1 MELELFSLL
10 IKNKTFAKLLRST
23 ISSKIQIF
31 WKIPL
36 KTKKLIL
43 YEEEPY
49 FSNALNSMAE
59 KNWVLVST
67 KRLKEK
73 FSFKTI
79 VECTF
84 SKKNVSHW
92 KSEYE
97 IVYSINSVCD
107 GRIVNENSIWIVEAC
122 SLDEARSIATKHF
135 AKVSG
140 FNIRNIKKVWSY

>member
-1 MELELFSLL
+1 MTKEHYF
-10 IKNKTFAKLLRST
+10 LR
-23 ISSKIQIF
+23 IQNF
-31 WKIPL
+31 RKIPL
-36 KTKKLIL
+36 TTKKLIL

-49 FSNALNSMAE
+49 FSNALNSMAK
-59 KNWVLVST
+59 KNWVLLST
-67 KRLKEK
+67 KRFQDK

-97 IVYSINSVCD
+97 IDYWISSVCN
-107 GRIVNENSIWIVEAC
+107 GKIVNENSIWIVEAC

-135 AKVSG
+135 TNVSG

>member
-10 IKNKTFAKLLRST
+10 IKNKTFAKLLKKT
-23 ISSKIQIF
+23 ISLRVQNFRKIL
-31 WKIPL
+31 L
-36 KTKKLIL
+36 KTRKLIL

-49 FSNALNSMAE
+49 FSNALNSMAK

-67 KRLKEK
+67 KRLQEE

-92 KSEYE
+92 KPEYE
-97 IVYSINSVCD
+97 IVYSINSVCN
-107 GRIVNENSIWIVEAC
+107 GKIVNKSSIWIVEAC
-122 SLDEARSIATKHF
+122 SLNEARSIATKHF
-135 AKVSG
+135 ANVSG

>member
-10 IKNKTFAKLLRST
+10 IKNKTFAKFLKST
-23 ISSKIQIF
+23 ISLIIQNF
-31 WKIPL
+31 RKMLL
-36 KTKKLIL
+36 KTKKIIL

-49 FSNALNSMAE
+49 FSNALNSMAK

-67 KRLKEK
+67 KRLQEE

-97 IVYSINSVCD
+97 IVYSINSVCN
-107 GRIVNENSIWIVEAC
+107 GKIVNENSIWIVEAC
-122 SLDEARSIATKHF
+122 SLNEARSIATKHF
-135 AKVSG
+135 ANVSG

>member
-10 IKNKTFAKLLRST
+10 IKNKTFAKLLKST
-23 ISSKIQIF
+23 ISLRLHNIRKIL
-31 WKIPL
+31 L

-49 FSNALNSMAE
+49 FSNALNSMAK

-97 IVYSINSVCD
+97 IVYSINSVCN
-107 GRIVNENSIWIVEAC
+107 GKIFNENSTWIVEAC
-122 SLDEARSIATKHF
+122 SLNEARSIATKHF
-135 AKVSG
+135 ANVSG

>member
-10 IKNKTFAKLLRST
+10 INNKTFAKLLKST
-23 ISSKIQIF
+23 IFLRLHNIRRIL
-31 WKIPL
+31 L

-49 FSNALNSMAE
+49 FSNALNSMAK

-67 KRLKEK
+67 KRVQEE

-92 KSEYE
+92 NSEYE
-97 IVYSINSVCD
+97 IFYSINSVCN
-107 GRIVNENSIWIVEAC
+107 GKIVNENSMWIVEAC
-122 SLDEARSIATKHF
+122 SLNEARSIATKHF
-135 AKVSG
+135 ANVSG